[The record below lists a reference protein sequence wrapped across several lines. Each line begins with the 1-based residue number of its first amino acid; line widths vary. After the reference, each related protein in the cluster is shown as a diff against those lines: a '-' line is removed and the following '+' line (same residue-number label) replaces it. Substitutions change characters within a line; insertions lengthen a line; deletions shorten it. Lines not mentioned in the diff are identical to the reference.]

1 MATYITR
8 RGLLRAGALSFG
20 AVAGSALLA
29 ACGGAASVAGQVT
42 SSSAA
47 APTTNAASAIATS
60 ASSATTTSASV
71 SSAATSSASLSSAA
85 TSSAPASTAVA
96 AATTATSSSVAK
108 AASSSAAASATPG
121 DTAAFGKGAINL
133 EFWSEVAGPI
143 DQGLLNP
150 WAQKFT
156 QQHPD
161 ISVTMHY
168 ISGSNNSEKYT
179 SAMVA
184 GTPPDGILTS
194 GFPIAVQWAANGLIQ
209 PMDEWAGQLG
219 IKQQDYFSW
228 VWNMQN
234 FHGKLWC
241 LLQEYDTNVFVWNKA
256 LFRAAGLN
264 ADAPPTQI
272 AALDDAAA
280 KLDKKQADGSIAQAG
295 FIPWLSAN
303 ISLWIAARGGDIYDA
318 KNGKWTFDT
327 PQARDALTWYQQYLK
342 RLSDINAVNALTK
355 TFTGK
360 VTGLGSGKLGQQIV
374 GDWVPL
380 YNYNVDSPSL
390 EYGVGMIPTAPGT
403 APGTN
408 TVIGSDTFVLPVG
421 VKHPQESMQ
430 FMLFMDSADPVL
442 AWCVGEANVPP
453 TPAMANDPK
462 FLKGVPYGNVL
473 VEMAKPELLHP
484 FPVAPTYS
492 DATGFLNTAVNNV
505 LKGTTTVEAA
515 LTQAQ
520 QLADQKQQQFSAQKP
535 GW

>member
-1 MATYITR
+1 MAILIAR
-8 RGLLRAGALSFG
+8 RGLLRTGALAVG
-20 AVAGSALLA
+20 AFAGSAVLT
-29 ACGGAASVAGQVT
+29 ACGGAASVSGQLASTSVAAPVA
-42 SSSAA
+42 SSSTS
-47 APTTNAASAIATS
+47 APSATS
-60 ASSATTTSASV
+60 ASTAASTTGAGSSGPASTAA
-71 SSAATSSASLSSAA
+71 SSAAVS
-85 TSSAPASTAVA
+85 SSAPA
-96 AATTATSSSVAK
+96 
-108 AASSSAAASATPG
+108 
-121 DTAAFGKGAINL
+121 TAALTKGAVSL

-150 WAQKFT
+150 WAKKFT

-161 ISVTMHY
+161 VGVTMHY
-168 ISGSNNSEKYT
+168 IAGSNNSEKYT

-194 GFPIAVQWAANGLIQ
+194 GFPIAVQWAANNLIQ

-219 IKQQDYFSW
+219 VKQQDYFSW
-228 VWNMQN
+228 VWNMQH

-256 LFRAAGLN
+256 LFRTAGLN
-264 ADAPPTQI
+264 ADAPPTQL

-342 RLSDINAVNALTK
+342 RLGDINAVNALTK

-390 EYGVGMIPTAPGT
+390 EYGVGVIPTAPGI

-453 TPAMANDPK
+453 TPAMANDAR
-462 FLKGVPYGNVL
+462 FLKGVPYGKIL
-473 VEMAKPELLHP
+473 VDMAKPELLHP

-492 DATGFLNTAVNNV
+492 DATGFLNTAVSNV
-505 LKGTTTVEAA
+505 LKGTITVEAA

-520 QLADQKQQQFSAQKP
+520 QLANQKQQAFSATKP

>member
-1 MATYITR
+1 MSPYVTR
-8 RGLLRAGALSFG
+8 RGLLRTGALSFG

-29 ACGGAASVAGQVT
+29 ACGGAASVAGQVAST
-42 SSSAA
+42 SAA
-47 APTTNAASAIATS
+47 APVTS
-60 ASSATTTSASV
+60 AAPTTVAAFASTAAATSASV
-71 SSAATSSASLSSAA
+71 STAVSVANASTSSAAKTAATSAA
-85 TSSAPASTAVA
+85 V
-96 AATTATSSSVAK
+96 
-108 AASSSAAASATPG
+108 SSSASSTVALAN
-121 DTAAFGKGAINL
+121 GAVSL

-161 ISVTMHY
+161 ITVNMRY
-168 ISGSNNSEKYT
+168 IAGSNNSEKYT

-194 GFPIAVQWAANGLIQ
+194 GFPIAVQWAANGQIQ

-219 IKQQDYFSW
+219 VKQQDYFSW
-228 VWNMQN
+228 VWNMQH

-256 LFRAAGLN
+256 LFRTAGLN

-318 KNGKWTFDT
+318 TNGKWTFDT

-342 RLSDINAVNALTK
+342 RLGDINAVNTLTK

-390 EYGVGMIPTAPGT
+390 EYGVGMIPMAPGV

-430 FMLFMDSADPVL
+430 FMLYMDSADPVL

-453 TPAMANDPK
+453 TPAMANDPT
-462 FLKGVPYGNVL
+462 FLKGVPYGKTL
-473 VEMAKPELLHP
+473 VDMAKPELLHP

-492 DATGFLNTAVNNV
+492 DATGFLNTAVSNV

-520 QLADQKQQQFSAQKP
+520 QLADQKQQAFSAAKP

>member
-1 MATYITR
+1 MPTHITR
-8 RGLLRAGALSFG
+8 RVLLRTGALAVG

-29 ACGGAASVAGQVT
+29 ACGGAASVTGQVASSSAAVPVT
-42 SSSAA
+42 SSSAS
-47 APTTNAASAIATS
+47 AP
-60 ASSATTTSASV
+60 SV
-71 SSAATSSASLSSAA
+71 AAATSSAATTAASTSTAASVASASTSSAA
-85 TSSAPASTAVA
+85 TAVASSAAV
-96 AATTATSSSVAK
+96 
-108 AASSSAAASATPG
+108 SSSASAT
-121 DTAAFGKGAINL
+121 AVLANGAVSL
-133 EFWSEVAGPI
+133 DFWSEVAGPI
-143 DQGLLNP
+143 DQGLLDP
-150 WAQKFT
+150 WAKKFT

-161 ISVTMHY
+161 ITVNMRY
-168 ISGSNNSEKYT
+168 IAGSNNSEKYT

-194 GFPIAVQWAANGLIQ
+194 GFPIAVQWAANGQIQ
-209 PMDEWAGQLG
+209 PMDQWAGQLG

-264 ADAPPTQI
+264 ADAPPTQL
-272 AALDDAAA
+272 AALDDASA
-280 KLDKKQADGSIAQAG
+280 KLDKKQADGSIGQAG

-327 PQARDALTWYQQYLK
+327 PQARDALAWYQQYLK
-342 RLSDINAVNALTK
+342 RLGDINAVNALTK

-390 EYGVGMIPTAPGT
+390 EYGVGVIPTAPGI

-430 FMLFMDSADPVL
+430 FMLYMDSPDPVL

-453 TPAMANDPK
+453 TPAMANDPR
-462 FLKGVPYGNVL
+462 FLKGVPYGNIL

-492 DATGFLNTAVNNV
+492 DATGFLNTAVSNV
-505 LKGTTTVEAA
+505 LKGTIAVEAA
-515 LTQAQ
+515 LAQAQ